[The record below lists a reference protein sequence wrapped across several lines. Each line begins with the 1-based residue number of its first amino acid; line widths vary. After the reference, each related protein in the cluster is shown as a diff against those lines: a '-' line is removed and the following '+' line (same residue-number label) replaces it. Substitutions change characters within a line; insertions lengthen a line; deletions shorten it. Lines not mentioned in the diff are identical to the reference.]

1 MNNKL
6 RRGAVAAAVAAAVV
20 GSTLAMAS
28 VSSAAPLDNDPNFIP
43 SIHTNTTYR
52 IAGNDRISTAI
63 LAAQTRTDWG
73 CNVVVAR
80 YDDFADA
87 LSAGPLA
94 DVLDAPILTNPSNVL
109 DSRVAHEITRLGST
123 GACAESGV
131 EVHIVG
137 GTGAISSGVSAAIA
151 NLAGVNGTLRY
162 QGADRYQTSVAVSTA
177 TIKFYTAL
185 NIKDI
190 NVFLATGRDFADAM
204 TSGAAAAS
212 DDGVVLLTAGSTMPS
227 QTRNFIENL
236 RKYVPGTPA
245 NIASIFAVGG
255 DAAMAWP
262 DADAKYVGVDRYQ
275 TASKLADHFFDMSG
289 NISGS
294 KTNSVGVA
302 SGWTYADAVV
312 AAGYMA
318 NADGPLLLTNP
329 NVLNHFTK
337 EYLQRQQVAVDHA
350 FVFGGTGTIAP
361 AVTVQV
367 SKALGF

>member
-1 MNNKL
+1 MA
-6 RRGAVAAAVAAAVV
+6 GA
-20 GSTLAMAS
+20 
-28 VSSAAPLDNDPNFIP
+28 SSAAPLDNDPNFIP

-63 LAAQTRTDWG
+63 LAAQSRTDWG

-94 DVLDAPILTNPSNVL
+94 DVLDAPILTNPTNVL
-109 DSRVAHEITRLGST
+109 DSRVANEIKRLGTT
-123 GACAESGV
+123 GVCAKSGV
-131 EVHIVG
+131 AVHIVG
-137 GTGAISSGVSAAIA
+137 GTGAISSGVGTAIK

-177 TIKFYTAL
+177 TIKFYTNL

-204 TSGAAAAS
+204 TSGTAAAS
-212 DDGVVLLTAGSTMPS
+212 DDGVVLLTAGSTMPD
-227 QTRNFIENL
+227 QTRDFVENL
-236 RKYVPGTPA
+236 RKYVPGTTA
-245 NIASIFAVGG
+245 NVASIIAVGG
-255 DAAMAWP
+255 DAAAAWP

-275 TASKLADHFFDMSG
+275 TASKLADHYFDWSG

-337 EYLQRQQVAVDHA
+337 EYLQRQQVAVNHA
-350 FVFGGTGTIAP
+350 FVFGGSGTIAP
-361 AVTVQV
+361 AVTGQV
-367 SKALGF
+367 SAALNF